1 MITERDDVN
10 DAVLDKDPMLRFC
23 ADKALPVTTFRP
35 PLAAYTAVSLAL
47 QEATAR
53 VVAGKSPES
62 AAQAYR
68 KELEEVLGGSDHII
82 G

>member
-10 DAVLDKDPMLRFC
+10 DAVLDRDPMLRFA

-35 PLAAYTAVSLAL
+35 GLAAYPAVSLAL
-47 QEATAR
+47 QEATAA
-53 VVAGKSPES
+53 VVAGRSP
-62 AAQAYR
+62 AAAAAAYR
-68 KELEEVLGGSDHII
+68 SALKEVLGGDDRII